1 MSVRRVGRLVGC
13 ASGVTF
19 GAVGV
24 MAGPAAAAG
33 RITAGWPRPGGGSL
47 HTVDGG
53 PLGVM
58 GFAGAA
64 AWTATGSL
72 RWVYAPPQARP
83 CIDSCVDPPIP
94 NERSRPSGPFG
105 PFNRIGRGFVDT
117 NGTVVHAG
125 AGLVLDDGT
134 EISGT
139 TWSVSTT
146 RTTATRNGTTLW
158 TRTDP
163 YSTEFDSG
171 HVFDSDGTTLYRSF
185 LGAHSPVIALNPATG
200 VELWRVDDVTALA
213 TFGTGIV
220 VRRSDGRVA
229 GYGSDGTPLFVLP
242 NSQPVGAFLQADAD
256 PLHGR
261 VYLTSAGG
269 VEAYSSSTG
278 DLVWASPGAV
288 LSIDTT
294 GTVYLAR
301 SSAGSYWLEAR
312 ALDGTVKWTFD
323 TPTVI
328 GDAVARGDGTVFLTT
343 ASLFWRQGLSGGGGL
358 VMRVNPTAPARR
370 VTRDT
375 IGVSRHLVVRIRRHV
390 SMEEYVRAVVNPR
403 DGVTIRF
410 DMRRPTTLV
419 VRAVDLTGTLIP
431 LKWTSLK
438 VPAGR
443 SYVRQQ
449 FPAGIWHLQFRRAGS
464 SRIISQHTIR
474 AAKLL

>member
-1 MSVRRVGRLVGC
+1 MSVRRGGRLVGC
-13 ASGVTF
+13 LSGVTL
-19 GAVGV
+19 GAIAVV
-24 MAGPAAAAG
+24 AGPAAAAG

-58 GFAGAA
+58 SYAGAA

-72 RWVYAPPQARP
+72 RWVYASQ
-83 CIDSCVDPPIP
+83 STNCVDNCFHTP

-105 PFNRIGRGFVDT
+105 PLNRFGRGFVNT
-117 NGTVVHAG
+117 NGTRVDAG
-125 AGLVLDDGT
+125 AGLVLGDGT
-134 EISGT
+134 KISGT
-139 TWSVSTT
+139 AVGGAATG
-146 RTTATRNGTTLW
+146 TTARRNGTTLW

-163 YSTEFDSG
+163 YTTQFDSG

-185 LGAHSPVIALNPATG
+185 LAAHSPVIALNPATG
-200 VELWRVDDVTALA
+200 AELWRVDDVTALA

-220 VRRSDGRVA
+220 VRRADGRVA
-229 GYGSDGTPLFVLP
+229 GYGSNGTPLFVLP
-242 NSQPVGAFLQADAD
+242 NSQPADTFVQADAD
-256 PLHGR
+256 PVHGR

-278 DLVWASPGAV
+278 TLVSTSSGTV
-288 LSIDTT
+288 RSIDTT

-301 SSAGSYWLEAR
+301 SSAGSYSLEAR
-312 ALDGTVKWTFD
+312 ALDGTVKWTLN
-323 TPTVI
+323 TPTFVD
-328 GDAVARGDGTVFLTT
+328 DAVARGDGTVLTT
-343 ASLFWRQGLSGGGGL
+343 RSPFWRQNLSGGGL

-375 IGVSRHLVVRIRRHV
+375 IGVSRHVVERIRRHA
-390 SMEEYVRAVVNPR
+390 SPAEAVRALVNPR

-419 VRAVDLTGTLIP
+419 MRAVDLTGHLIP
-431 LKWTSLK
+431 LTWTSLK

-449 FPAGIWHLQFRRAGS
+449 FQAGIWRLQFRRAGS
-464 SRIISQHTIR
+464 PRIIAQHTIQ
-474 AAKLL
+474 AVKLP